1 MSYFL
6 SYDELILVALVGLV
20 LVAWNWWELVACG
33 FERRT
38 APAEALPIVRTRS
51 VTAPGRIGL
60 PPLSAALRRMRR
72 RSVPQPTRGHRPV
85 KPHHGSH

>member
-20 LVAWNWWELVACG
+20 LVARNWWELVACG

-38 APAEALPIVRTRS
+38 AAAEALPIVRTRS
-51 VTAPGRIGL
+51 VTALNRIGL
-60 PPLSAALRRMRR
+60 PAMSPALRRMRG
-72 RSVPQPTRGHRPV
+72 RSVLQPARGHRPV